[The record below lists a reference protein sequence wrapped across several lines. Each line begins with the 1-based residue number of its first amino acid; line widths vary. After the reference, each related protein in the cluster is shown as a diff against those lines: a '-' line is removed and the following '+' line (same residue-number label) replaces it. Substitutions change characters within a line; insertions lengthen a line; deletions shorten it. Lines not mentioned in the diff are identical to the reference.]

1 VGRFFVAGFFH
12 CGLLLEGPPLQCLF
26 SRLRQGLPKPAEHP
40 RRKTG
45 FVIYTTE
52 WYVFLEGIP
61 MSFRLFKTKGFAIQA
76 SKAWITDDEL
86 REAFAEMLDGQA
98 DNLGGGVWKKR
109 LKENRYRSIV
119 LAKGGRYWIYQ
130 VLFAKKD
137 RSNINSAELKE
148 LRKLA
153 KAYAQLTEEQIQGL
167 LVMKAFVEITH
178 E

>member
-1 VGRFFVAGFFH
+1 MAGFFH
-12 CGLLLEGPPLQCLF
+12 RGLSLEGSPLQCLF
-26 SRLRQGLPKPAEHP
+26 GGVRQGLPKPTEQP
-40 RRKTG
+40 CRKTG

-52 WYVFLEGIP
+52 WYIFLEGIP

-76 SKAWITDDEL
+76 SKAWITGDEL

-109 LKENRYRSIV
+109 LNENRHRSIV

>member
-1 VGRFFVAGFFH
+1 
-12 CGLLLEGPPLQCLF
+12 
-26 SRLRQGLPKPAEHP
+26 
-40 RRKTG
+40 
-45 FVIYTTE
+45 
-52 WYVFLEGIP
+52 

-109 LKENRYRSIV
+109 LNENRHRSII